1 MANGLDGQW
10 DGEVVET
17 LENLFQQCKMREMAE
32 RKATQREQ
40 LKDKQT
46 SSKREKEGP
55 LQQELIKIKRRK
67 ANSKI

>member
-1 MANGLDGQW
+1 MANGLDDQW

-17 LENLFQQCKMREMAE
+17 LENLFQQCKMREVAE

-40 LKDKQT
+40 LKNKQA
-46 SSKREKEGP
+46 SSMREGS

-67 ANSKI
+67 ATSKI